1 MTHPRYSR
9 RFGNVINTLSFASDQ
24 RYLKDLNA
32 LFDDMK
38 AADVSIYGVTA
49 QSQKEA
55 DKAEKEWGLKF
66 KLYGDPE
73 NRLQAFLKEKGWVDL
88 ELTAKKS
95 YPHKMAQPG

>member
-1 MTHPRYSR
+1 
-9 RFGNVINTLSFASDQ
+9 
-24 RYLKDLNA
+24 
-32 LFDDMK
+32 MK